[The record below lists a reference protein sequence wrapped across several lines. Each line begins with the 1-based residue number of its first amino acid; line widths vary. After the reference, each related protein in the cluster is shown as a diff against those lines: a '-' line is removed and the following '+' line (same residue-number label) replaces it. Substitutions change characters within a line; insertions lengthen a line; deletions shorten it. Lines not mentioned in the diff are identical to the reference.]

1 MSKNNKKI
9 LITSIFCG
17 LFLINISTHAMKNNR
32 PKKPT
37 IPPIKTYVIEK
48 IETYMP
54 NLSKILKE
62 RLDKLTKFENE
73 IKDIKNLNNK
83 TDKERYEL
91 VKQKI
96 IEISEFKKETDNL
109 VYGFKKKIYDYNINI
124 SELKNY
130 KNNSIYIYKDITDLL
145 EEIGEKCKEIIRYA
159 KENFK
164 IEKQIVRILEKD
176 EYTDSFINFM
186 FGSLKQWI
194 ELQHYTL
201 LMYYN
206 NISNKFYTKKEL
218 NEILNKVNRIK
229 ALYKQKKLDLEK
241 EFNEQNID
249 YYDIKK
255 CTEKPMKKIDIYY
268 KALRLNFKPHKYTK
282 DASNFESEMEKV
294 LDLINEKLKFSSLS
308 DYNRY
313 IETYDKKLEKIYQKI
328 KDNDIYQD
336 YEEIKNI
343 YEKKIE
349 EINKLASEIKDNNF
363 SKIVND
369 ICDSLKITCEKNKE
383 EESSSI
389 NDDEKKFNEF
399 KDNIM
404 TKNDKYSEIVKL
416 FEQSA
421 VNIRKNISNLRSI
434 SKEKNSIQKIN
445 RMQNY
450 VEMLTEYDEKLQ
462 NIYEEFLNNEYFKFS
477 PYDNEELTNI
487 KNEYKKI
494 IIDLNEKI
502 KKNSY
507 NSENK
512 PLKDIIEKTTN
523 LLNIVIKD
531 TTNVDEYIKNYKEY
545 DKLLSELYKTVADYT
560 HNEHVENIVK
570 CYNLATSISTAILN
584 IKQFDV
590 IKQSKIHSLF
600 YINQNK
606 KSAAFGKYGFEF
618 DKDISELNNEEID
631 LTKEK
636 ILNIYEAQKQFF
648 ETLDSIDPGEG
659 IDILNLSDENLIL
672 KKETFTESGIIDF
685 YLNQKEMI
693 SGENLTKFLNLLKYF
708 LNNYYN
714 KILNNSDY
722 NKEKLKKDLEN
733 IKMMLSHWCKLTSGD
748 YNKKILTLLEKI
760 EDSKQKI
767 SKNSG
772 NKKIIKVIENFIT
785 DRNKTI
791 KKIPKNFDLKQ
802 NETYKEVL
810 NLIEKIEKK
819 EKIENNKTLDK
830 TLKEFHDKFK
840 KAIYDDKHIED
851 LIKLK
856 EEYENYYNKRPKD
869 KHFNKDE
876 LLLIEQIKKDGLA
889 KIEKLTKEYDKNK
902 KSNVDT
908 KLDEFHDK
916 FEKAIYDIKNIVA
929 LIKLKE
935 DFENYYNK
943 RLKDKHFNKDEL
955 LLIEQIK
962 KDGLA
967 KIEELTK
974 EYDKNK
980 KSKIDTKLHEFHD
993 KFKKAIYDD
1002 KHIEDLINL
1011 KDEYEEYINER
1022 IHLNNGYNT
1031 EELQFVEDKNFDS
1044 YLYRIE
1050 ELTKEYGK
1058 NKKSNVDTK
1067 LHEFHDKFEKA
1078 IYDDKHIEDLIK
1090 LKKEYEE
1097 YIEKRVNSNNSYN
1110 DEEYDFAEQ
1119 FIVPYLDKIEKLTK
1133 EYDKNKKSNIDTTLN
1148 KPDDKFEEPY
1158 YYDDDYYVYDLE
1170 KVEKDEKSNVDT
1182 TLGEFYEKFE
1192 NATYD
1197 DKHIEDLKKLKEEY
1211 GKYYNKRLKDK
1222 DFNEYELLLV
1232 DQIKENGLAKIEK
1245 LTKEYDKNKK
1255 SNVNT
1260 KLYEFHDKFE
1270 KAIYDDKHI
1279 KELKKLKKDF
1289 EEYDNERLESDNYYN
1304 EEEFD
1309 LAQKITRHIED
1320 IKKLIKKNSENAKF
1334 ITSPFNIGK
1343 YSNIE
1348 NGFDQFEKEDE
1359 KSKIDNSIDYYGTFF
1374 KKRKNNGPLNEN
1386 KTEYNKNNFNLTE
1399 TNKKSRILSEY
1410 LNFKKVKDNNYKLNK
1425 EKTLEKDINKTL
1437 IYKINKENQTTYDKL
1452 KTLEN
1457 YLNDIVNERN
1467 LKNNEEEEKNII
1479 SELEKYE
1486 EKFENFDCYKSYTS
1500 DFEKLKEEFENYI
1513 SCIIKV
1519 KPLNSCAEELSKKI
1533 YDKIHKIEDKFIE
1546 IAKKEKKIDNK
1557 LIEYEEKFDNFDCN
1571 NSNISDFKKLKGK
1584 FEEYK
1589 DTSYRWH
1596 RLQHYE
1602 EKLLVI
1608 KIYNKIF
1615 KIEYKIAEKK
1625 EIAKIY
1631 TKLKGYEEKFKNLDC
1646 NKSDISD
1653 FKELE
1658 KEFEYYTNTINDKYL
1673 NDNVKELTNVEEL
1686 INVKKLVNEIYGKI
1700 INFEDYIDN
1709 RNNKKPLNGNEKKL
1723 ISKIDKSSNEKSI
1736 KENFNEKSIKESSKK
1751 EPIKENFKKESI
1763 KESSKEEP
1771 LEKLLD
1777 YENYITTKEKLEKK
1791 LKEHPNDDLKKELDD
1806 LEQKEAKKE
1815 KERKTKIIEGIKNWR
1830 MNKKII
1836 KNEWD

>member
-62 RLDKLTKFENE
+62 RLDKLTNFENE
-73 IKDIKNLNNK
+73 IKNIKNLNNK
-83 TDKERYEL
+83 DEEKSEL

-109 VYGFKKKIYDYNINI
+109 IYEIKKKIYDYNIDI
-124 SELKNY
+124 SEIKNH

-145 EEIGEKCKEIIRYA
+145 EEIGEKCKKIIHYA

-164 IEKQIVRILEKD
+164 IEKQIVKMLDKD
-176 EYTDSFINFM
+176 EYTDFFINFM

-194 ELQHYTL
+194 ELQYYTL
-201 LMYYN
+201 LMYDN

-268 KALRLNFKPHKYTK
+268 KALRLNFKPHKYIK
-282 DASNFESEMEKV
+282 DASKFESEMEKV

-313 IETYDKKLEKIYQKI
+313 IEIYNKKLEGIYQKI

-369 ICDSLKITCEKNKE
+369 ICDSLKITCEKNE
-383 EESSSI
+383 EEEPSSI

-404 TKNDKYSEIVKL
+404 TKNNKYSEIVKL
-416 FEQSA
+416 FEQSV

-512 PLKDIIEKTTN
+512 LLKDIIEKTTN

-531 TTNVDEYIKNYKEY
+531 TTNVTEYIENYKEY
-545 DKLLSELYKTVADYT
+545 DKLSSELCETVAYYT

-631 LTKEK
+631 LIKEK
-636 ILNIYEAQKQFF
+636 ILNICEAQKPFF
-648 ETLDSIDPGEG
+648 ETLDSIDPEEG

-672 KKETFTESGIIDF
+672 KKEIFTESGIIDF

-693 SGENLTKFLNLLKYF
+693 SGENLTKYLNLLKYF

-733 IKMMLSHWCKLTSGD
+733 IKMILSQWCKLTSGD
-748 YNKKILTLLEKI
+748 YNKKILTLLKKI

-772 NKKIIKVIENFIT
+772 NEKIIKVIENFIT
-785 DRNKTI
+785 DRNNTI

-810 NLIEKIEKK
+810 NLIEKIE
-819 EKIENNKTLDK
+819 NNKTLDK

-840 KAIYDDKHIED
+840 NAIYDDKHIED
-851 LIKLK
+851 LKKLK
-856 EEYENYYNKRPKD
+856 EEYEKYYNKRLKD

-902 KSNVDT
+902 KSN
-908 KLDEFHDK
+908 
-916 FEKAIYDIKNIVA
+916 
-929 LIKLKE
+929 
-935 DFENYYNK
+935 
-943 RLKDKHFNKDEL
+943 
-955 LLIEQIK
+955 
-962 KDGLA
+962 
-967 KIEELTK
+967 
-974 EYDKNK
+974 
-980 KSKIDTKLHEFHD
+980 IDTKLHEFHD
-993 KFKKAIYDD
+993 KFEKAIYDD
-1002 KHIEDLINL
+1002 KHIEDLIKL

-1031 EELQFVEDKNFDS
+1031 EEFQFVEDKNFDS

-1050 ELTKEYGK
+1050 ELTKKYGK

-1067 LHEFHDKFEKA
+1067 LHEFRDKFEKA

-1119 FIVPYLDKIEKLTK
+1119 FIAPYLNKIEELTK

-1148 KPDDKFEEPY
+1148 KPDDEFEEPY

-1170 KVEKDEKSNVDT
+1170 KVEEDEKSNVDT

-1211 GKYYNKRLKDK
+1211 GKYHNKRLKDK

-1255 SNVNT
+1255 SNVDT
-1260 KLYEFHDKFE
+1260 KLNEFHDKFE

-1289 EEYDNERLESDNYYN
+1289 KEYDNERLESDNYYN

-1386 KTEYNKNNFNLTE
+1386 KTEHNKNNFNLTE

-1452 KTLEN
+1452 KTLIYKINKENQTTYDKLKTLEN
-1457 YLNDIVNERN
+1457 YLNDIINERN
-1467 LKNNEEEEKNII
+1467 LKKNEEEEKNII
-1479 SELEKYE
+1479 SEFR
-1486 EKFENFDCYKSYTS
+1486 KF
-1500 DFEKLKEEFENYI
+1500 
-1513 SCIIKV
+1513 
-1519 KPLNSCAEELSKKI
+1519 
-1533 YDKIHKIEDKFIE
+1533 
-1546 IAKKEKKIDNK
+1546 
-1557 LIEYEEKFDNFDCN
+1557 
-1571 NSNISDFKKLKGK
+1571 
-1584 FEEYK
+1584 
-1589 DTSYRWH
+1589 
-1596 RLQHYE
+1596 
-1602 EKLLVI
+1602 
-1608 KIYNKIF
+1608 
-1615 KIEYKIAEKK
+1615 
-1625 EIAKIY
+1625 
-1631 TKLKGYEEKFKNLDC
+1631 
-1646 NKSDISD
+1646 
-1653 FKELE
+1653 
-1658 KEFEYYTNTINDKYL
+1658 
-1673 NDNVKELTNVEEL
+1673 
-1686 INVKKLVNEIYGKI
+1686 
-1700 INFEDYIDN
+1700 
-1709 RNNKKPLNGNEKKL
+1709 
-1723 ISKIDKSSNEKSI
+1723 
-1736 KENFNEKSIKESSKK
+1736 
-1751 EPIKENFKKESI
+1751 
-1763 KESSKEEP
+1763 
-1771 LEKLLD
+1771 
-1777 YENYITTKEKLEKK
+1777 
-1791 LKEHPNDDLKKELDD
+1791 
-1806 LEQKEAKKE
+1806 
-1815 KERKTKIIEGIKNWR
+1815 
-1830 MNKKII
+1830 
-1836 KNEWD
+1836 